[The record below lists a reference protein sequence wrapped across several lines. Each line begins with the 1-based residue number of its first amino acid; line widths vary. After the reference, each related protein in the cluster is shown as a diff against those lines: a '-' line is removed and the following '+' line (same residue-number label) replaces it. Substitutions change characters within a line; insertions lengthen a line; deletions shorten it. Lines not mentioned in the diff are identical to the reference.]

1 MPYRYARE
9 QADYSAFASGHVLH
23 SVPGHT
29 GFPAR
34 LASEVFQRCAARLG
48 DMARP
53 GPHTLYDPCCGG
65 AHLLTTLAFLHG
77 EEIGTV
83 LGSDDDA
90 GAIRLAER
98 NLALLTPAGLD
109 ARVAALRELWDQYGK
124 ATHAQA
130 VTTAL
135 ALRDRLDEFGRS
147 PAFTIGLF
155 QADATRPEEI
165 RRQVP
170 QPVVDVVITD
180 LPYGH
185 GTSWASNPDKPDRDD
200 SARPPSWWLLE
211 SLRPVLAASAVVAV
225 VANKAQVV
233 GHDAFRRVERLKIG
247 KRRADFFVPV

>member
-1 MPYRYARE
+1 MPYRYVRE
-9 QADYSAFASGHVLH
+9 PADYSAFASGHVLH

-29 GFPAR
+29 GFPVR

-48 DMARP
+48 EMAQS
-53 GPHTLYDPCCGG
+53 GPLTLYDPCCGG

-83 LGSDDDA
+83 LGSDVDA
-90 GAIRLAER
+90 DAVRLAER
-98 NLALLTPAGLD
+98 NFALLTPAGLD
-109 ARVAALRELWDQYGK
+109 ARIAALRDLWDQYGK
-124 ATHAQA
+124 PTHAQA
-130 VTTAL
+130 QTTAL

-147 PAFTIGLF
+147 PAFTIGVF
-155 QADATRPEEI
+155 QADVTRPEEI
-165 RRQVP
+165 RRQFP
-170 QPVVDVVITD
+170 QPVANVVITD

-185 GTSWASNPDKPDRDD
+185 GTSWALDPDDEDPT
-200 SARPPSWWLLE
+200 RPPSWWLLE

-225 VANKAQVV
+225 VANKDQSV